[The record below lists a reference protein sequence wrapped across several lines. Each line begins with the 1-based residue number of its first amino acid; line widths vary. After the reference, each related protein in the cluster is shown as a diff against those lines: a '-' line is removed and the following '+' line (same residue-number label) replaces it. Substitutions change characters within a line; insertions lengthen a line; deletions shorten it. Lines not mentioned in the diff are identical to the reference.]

1 MKESAPER
9 GAGSDDSHRGKGS
22 VAGIARWEHLG
33 GWCVRTGSSNAD
45 AIEDCP
51 LSDGSFSISS
61 LASSSRSQRS
71 RGLDSAERPPE
82 GGSEARGSG
91 KSERSERNDAGRS
104 LSLSAG
110 WRAVAAACHAGEGA
124 GHE

>member
-1 MKESAPER
+1 MKPLALPRDFR
-9 GAGSDDSHRGKGS
+9 GHYPTR
-22 VAGIARWEHLG
+22 
-33 GWCVRTGSSNAD
+33 
-45 AIEDCP
+45 
-51 LSDGSFSISS
+51 SS
-61 LASSSRSQRS
+61 LNVEVERLSLGDSGSPSASVVKSVVAYRESLQSSPASSARSQRS
-71 RGLDSAERPPE
+71 RGLDSEERSPKGDPDD
-82 GGSEARGSG
+82 RGSG